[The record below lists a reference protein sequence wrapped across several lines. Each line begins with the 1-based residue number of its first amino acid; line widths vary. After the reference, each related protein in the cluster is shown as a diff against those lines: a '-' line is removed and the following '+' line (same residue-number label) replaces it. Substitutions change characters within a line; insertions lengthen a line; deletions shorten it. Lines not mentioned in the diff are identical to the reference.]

1 MLLGRRGPQLPNR
14 LHLAFKTTEP
24 LATTFLV
31 QFLHLEMAMNGAAS
45 ANKAYTSEEYLKMTE
60 EQLKASAA
68 HQQEQ
73 SPQGES
79 LSEPQT
85 QPQDT
90 AKETPSA
97 VPPPQKPKN

>member
-1 MLLGRRGPQLPNR
+1 
-14 LHLAFKTTEP
+14 
-24 LATTFLV
+24 
-31 QFLHLEMAMNGAAS
+31 
-45 ANKAYTSEEYLKMTE
+45 MTE

-97 VPPPQKPKN
+97 VPPPPKPKN